1 MNGSAVL
8 CSNCFTP
15 LPPSTCNTGHLSPCV
30 ACNAQ
35 IQAEVFPA
43 NFRALAAGRTG
54 DRIVV
59 EGESSCFYHE
69 SKKAVVPCAAC
80 GRFLCAV
87 CDVELDG
94 QHLCPPC
101 LETGRVRG
109 TLQQLETKRFLY
121 DNSALL
127 IAIAPI
133 LLLYLL
139 TFVTAPIAIFLA
151 VLSFFKPNS
160 IVGHSRVKAI
170 AAIFIGL
177 LQLAVWT
184 LVFMGVSF
192 GLNN

>member
-15 LPPSTCNTGHLSPCV
+15 LPPSVCNTGSLVSCV

-43 NFRALAAGRTG
+43 NFRALAPGQTG
-54 DRIVV
+54 ERIVV

-101 LETGRVRG
+101 LEAGRTKG

-133 LLLYLL
+133 ILLYFL

-151 VLSFFKPNS
+151 ILSFFKPNS
-160 IVGHSRVKAI
+160 IVGHSKVKAI
-170 AAIFIGL
+170 AAIVIGL
-177 LQLAVWT
+177 LQLAVWVIVLT
-184 LVFMGVSF
+184 
-192 GLNN
+192 GLSSNLTN